1 MNANEL
7 ADKLLAASNDME
19 HNFHVSDW
27 KLLFEC
33 ALVMRNQQAKLECYG
48 RLVDASEMA
57 SNPMGVK
64 SREALKNVREMKT
77 IMTKEEEILRAVE
90 AEPVAWM
97 DDYNAC
103 KCLDN
108 ETRCFSDR
116 VFRMM
121 QKYTAPPQRTWV
133 GLTRTELI
141 KCGVLPFGMSYELCQ
156 AIEDKLKEKNT

>member
-7 ADKLLAASNDME
+7 ADKLLAASSDME

-64 SREALKNVREMKT
+64 SREALRNANARIMAIEEDTYRATLRNATERV
-77 IMTKEEEILRAVE
+77 MTKEEEILRAVE
-90 AEPVAWM
+90 AERE
-97 DDYNAC
+97 AC
-103 KCLDN
+103 AKLC
-108 ETRCFSDR
+108 EE
-116 VFRMM
+116 
-121 QKYTAPPQRTWV
+121 YAI
-133 GLTRTELI
+133 GLERNYSEI
-141 KCGVLPFGMSYELCQ
+141 I
-156 AIEDKLKEKNT
+156 ADKIRARGKE